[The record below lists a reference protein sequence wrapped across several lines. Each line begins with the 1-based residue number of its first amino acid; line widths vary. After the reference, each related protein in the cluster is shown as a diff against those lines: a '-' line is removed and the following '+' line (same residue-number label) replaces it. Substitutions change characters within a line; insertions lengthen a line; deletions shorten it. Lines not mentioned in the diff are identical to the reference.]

1 MGKLPISSKWLHA
14 GIAVAGIGVIVMLM
28 MSPPAR
34 SAAAASDITGVW
46 ITDDGQGAVRIEAC
60 GDMRCGRIVWLKTP
74 LDAKGRPLHDAN
86 NPNPAERQRPICG
99 IQIVDGL
106 KLQRD
111 GSWDAGRIY
120 DPEDGK
126 SYDAMMKASGAR
138 LEVTGYLGLKML
150 GETVV
155 WTRQTAQFTP
165 CR

>member
-1 MGKLPISSKWLHA
+1 MVMVPSS
-14 GIAVAGIGVIVMLM
+14 
-28 MSPPAR
+28 AR
-34 SAAAASDITGVW
+34 SAAPSDITGAW
-46 ITDDGQGAVRIEAC
+46 MTDDGQAVIEVNAC
-60 GDMRCGRIVWLKTP
+60 GDLRCGRIVWLKTP

-120 DPEDGK
+120 DPEEGK
-126 SYDAMMKASGAR
+126 SYDAMMKASGSR
-138 LEVTGYLGLKML
+138 LEVTGYIGLKMM

-155 WTRQTAQFTP
+155 WTRQVAQFTP

>member
-1 MGKLPISSKWLHA
+1 MVMVPSS
-14 GIAVAGIGVIVMLM
+14 
-28 MSPPAR
+28 AR
-34 SAAAASDITGVW
+34 SAAPSDITGAW
-46 ITDDGQGAVRIEAC
+46 MTDDGQAVIEVNAC
-60 GDMRCGRIVWLKTP
+60 GDLRCGRIVWLKTP

-86 NPNPAERQRPICG
+86 NPNPAERQRLICG

-120 DPEDGK
+120 DPEEGK
-126 SYDAMMKASGAR
+126 SYDAMMKASGSR
-138 LEVTGYLGLKML
+138 LEVTGYIGLKLM

>member
-1 MGKLPISSKWLHA
+1 MVMVPSS
-14 GIAVAGIGVIVMLM
+14 
-28 MSPPAR
+28 AR
-34 SAAAASDITGVW
+34 SAAPSDITGAW
-46 ITDDGQGAVRIEAC
+46 MTDDGQAVIEVNAC
-60 GDMRCGRIVWLKTP
+60 GDLRCGRIVWLKTP

-106 KLQRD
+106 TLQRD

-120 DPEDGK
+120 DPEEGK
-126 SYDAMMKASGAR
+126 SYDAMMKASGSR
-138 LEVTGYLGLKML
+138 LEVTGYIGLKMM

-155 WTRQTAQFTP
+155 WTRQVSQFTP

>member
-1 MGKLPISSKWLHA
+1 MVMVPSS
-14 GIAVAGIGVIVMLM
+14 
-28 MSPPAR
+28 AR
-34 SAAAASDITGVW
+34 SAAPSDITGAW
-46 ITDDGQGAVRIEAC
+46 MTDDGQAVIEVNAC
-60 GDMRCGRIVWLKTP
+60 GDLRCGRIVWLKTP

-120 DPEDGK
+120 DPEEGK
-126 SYDAMMKASGAR
+126 SYDAMMKASGSR
-138 LEVTGYLGLKML
+138 LEVTGYIGLKLM